1 MISTQQRQ
9 ISVFSPQP
17 LRASVGSSVA
27 FKLSAL
33 VCLPKSSELTDWNLI
48 SETTLHS
55 LPQQFHFKQQN
66 A

>member
-1 MISTQQRQ
+1 MIPSEKGQ
-9 ISVFSPQP
+9 ISVFLPQP

-48 SETTLHS
+48 SETTWHS